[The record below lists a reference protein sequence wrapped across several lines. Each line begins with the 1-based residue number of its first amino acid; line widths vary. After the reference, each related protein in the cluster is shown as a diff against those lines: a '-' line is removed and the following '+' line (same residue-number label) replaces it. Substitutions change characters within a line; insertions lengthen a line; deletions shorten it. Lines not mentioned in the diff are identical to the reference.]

1 MEGFGLTVDEWVI
14 REVVVAEGLL
24 LDPVVVIPVL
34 GLTAE
39 AWGEMLGERVV
50 AIHACVGCDPGKMFV
65 LERVGVTDPDG
76 CCLVCGDLVME
87 RPQLGLG
94 LADA

>member
-14 REVVVAEGLL
+14 REVVVAEGVL

-39 AWGEMLGERVV
+39 AWGEMLGEPVPALLV
-50 AIHACVGCDPGKMFV
+50 ARCSGAGPG
-65 LERVGVTDPDG
+65 RGG
-76 CCLVCGDLVME
+76 CLVGSQP
-87 RPQLGLG
+87 RAGRRQ
-94 LADA
+94 